1 MYPMTFMFFSPL
13 SGEYRATF
21 PHLLE
26 LRLDPSM
33 PNPILESHELQSFCS
48 LLMMPILA
56 LELKSSE
63 LTTLNPSML
72 HSLCKE
78 ASEPIRDFHVLRP
91 SEVAR
96 CCPSAISENRELAS
110 CSTAMKLIC
119 WSTFIPRQI
128 FVKDVFQ

>member
-1 MYPMTFMFFSPL
+1 MYPMTAMFFSPL
-13 SGEYRATF
+13 SGEYWATF

-26 LRLDPSM
+26 LRLDPYM
-33 PNPILESHELQSFCS
+33 PNPILESHVLQSFCS

-56 LELKSSE
+56 LELKPSE

-72 HSLCKE
+72 HSNCKD
-78 ASEPIRDFHVLRP
+78 ASEPIRVFHVLRP